1 MPIYSLQCCGV
12 KEYSGIR
19 AKYVIDMAQFGDNV
33 LNEAYDF
40 RWGKGVLNE
49 VKYGM
54 LIFSDAVNGKSDTMV
69 TIDTLE
75 KFLNTINVGEVIISP
90 LFYNPNSGNF
100 VKTLTWIPDWD
111 KVSAYKKRK
120 EIGVAPVQKP
130 EPSVTKAEVCTR
142 WGW

>member
-1 MPIYSLQCCGV
+1 MSIYNLQCCGV

-19 AKYVIDMAQFGDNV
+19 SKYRQDMVQFGDNI
-33 LNEAYDF
+33 LNEAYDI
-40 RWGKGVLNE
+40 RWRGDGFQE

-75 KFLNTINVGEVIISP
+75 KFLNEINVGKVIISP

-100 VKTLTWIPDWD
+100 VKTLTWIPDWG
-111 KVSAYKKRK
+111 KVSAYKKLK
-120 EIGVAPVQKP
+120 KIGML
-130 EPSVTKAEVCTR
+130 STR
-142 WGW
+142 ETTPTTIGSTSGI